1 MRTGRKRHL
10 VGILG
15 AASLV
20 VYSLHAHVEWR
31 AADAHGNPT
40 SALAMVQPVSGVPA
54 PVALPGDGA
63 RPPRAALAAAARQ
76 LGPANLRPA
85 AVAHDANQT
94 ATVVAQ
100 LTASAAPTNTSTS
113 TITPSPTP
121 TNTPTL
127 SPTSTNTSTLSPTP
141 TNTPTLSPT
150 LTNTSTPTLTPTITT
165 TGTPTATPLPVVTY
179 YFAEGYTGQAATNGK
194 ATFTET
200 LNILNPTTN
209 VAPVT
214 ITYYPEGGGTP
225 TVVNK
230 TVSPQGVLRQSV
242 NADVGPD
249 KVVSAS
255 VASAQKIFVSRT
267 ITRVTAGGARLGSS
281 TTAGAT
287 TTGTSFGFA
296 EGYTGITF
304 QEYLVV
310 FNPST
315 SSASVTV
322 QLAPQAGSATGAKST
337 TLTVPAQGRTTQSIR
352 ALYTSGSVPSVG
364 MIVTSTQPVIA
375 ERVEYFGDGVG
386 SGKFGSTVAGGIST
400 TPAGSTFSLPYGTSG
415 GSSAGTGGRIN
426 PLTDQEYITLLNPST
441 SGGSVR
447 VTASFYDATGKTIT
461 STTPISATVAPGT
474 RQTILANAAVGT
486 GAAGP
491 FSVLLQGSGGNFIAE
506 GAQYFG
512 GSPNVG
518 THPGVVVPAVSTA
531 STDGFLSDLSTQLPD
546 GSSGVN
552 RTVYLYNPGTSQI
565 TVSGTYLGGSTQGFG
580 PSPTPTST
588 VTATQT
594 PTQTQTPST
603 PVTITIT
610 PSATNT
616 ATNTVTATQTSTA
629 TPTSTGTATATSTA
643 TQTTTATAV
652 PLATPVSYTVP
663 AGGILAVPVSQPA
676 GPVAAE
682 FKSTGGP
689 VVVFSIGITPDG
701 LSATSDVDIP
711 AY

>member
-1 MRTGRKRHL
+1 M
-10 VGILG
+10 
-15 AASLV
+15 
-20 VYSLHAHVEWR
+20 
-31 AADAHGNPT
+31 
-40 SALAMVQPVSGVPA
+40 
-54 PVALPGDGA
+54 
-63 RPPRAALAAAARQ
+63 
-76 LGPANLRPA
+76 
-85 AVAHDANQT
+85 
-94 ATVVAQ
+94 
-100 LTASAAPTNTSTS
+100 
-113 TITPSPTP
+113 
-121 TNTPTL
+121 
-127 SPTSTNTSTLSPTP
+127 
-141 TNTPTLSPT
+141 
-150 LTNTSTPTLTPTITT
+150 
-165 TGTPTATPLPVVTY
+165 PVVTY

-200 LNILNPTTN
+200 LNILNPTAN

-214 ITYYPEGGGTP
+214 ISYYPEGGGTP

-230 TVSPQGVLRQSV
+230 TVPPQSVLRQSV
-242 NADVGPD
+242 NADVGLD
-249 KVVSAS
+249 KVVSAA
-255 VASAQKIFVSRT
+255 VASSQKIFVSRT

-281 TTAGAT
+281 TTPGAT

-315 SSASVTV
+315 SSANVTV

-352 ALYTSGSVPSVG
+352 ALYSSGSVPSVG
-364 MIVTSTQPVIA
+364 MIVTSTQPVVA

-386 SGKFGSTVAGGIST
+386 SGKFGSTVAGGIPT
-400 TPAGSTFSLPYGTSG
+400 TAAGSTFSIPYGTSG

-441 SGGSVR
+441 SGGSVH
-447 VTASFYDATGKTIT
+447 VTASFYDASGKAIT

-474 RQTILANAAVGT
+474 RQTILANAGVGT

-491 FSVLLQGSGGNFIAE
+491 FSVLLQGSGGSFIAE

-565 TVSGTYLGGSTQGFG
+565 TVSGSYLGGSTQGFG

-594 PTQTQTPST
+594 PTQTQTATYTVTQTPTQTQTATYTVTQTPTQTQTPST

-616 ATNTVTATQTSTA
+616 ATNTATATQTSTA
-629 TPTSTGTATATSTA
+629 TATSTGTATATSTA

-682 FKSTGGP
+682 FKSTGGA